1 MCNHCN
7 EDPRDEL
14 AFGAKALLDIR
25 DLVTEVYQ
33 GKNEFTV
40 VEPAGLAE
48 LLDMVHLRIERAS
61 MLLQD
66 YVPRDH
72 PDAA

>member
-1 MCNHCN
+1 MCNQCH

-14 AFGAKALLDIR
+14 TYGAKALLGIR

-40 VEPAGLAE
+40 VEPGGLAE
-48 LLDMVHLRIERAS
+48 LLDMVHLRIERAA
-61 MLLQD
+61 MQLQD